1 MVLDPLLPPQT
12 SPRLFRFLPSRS
24 DSAISEIPLILT
36 SIPPWLA
43 WERSQIVPRKACG
56 MGLCLLTAAGIH
68 PPLPLSRSSPAG
80 RAAPP
85 QAFRP
90 VHPYFCLWDC
100 SALLSAELSEVN
112 LSPGM
117 PMPTPHG
124 GETGPESPETEPTR
138 PKPWQM
144 GAS

>member
-12 SPRLFRFLPSRS
+12 SPRLFQFLPSRS
-24 DSAISEIPLILT
+24 NLDISEIPLILT
-36 SIPPWLA
+36 PTPPWLA
-43 WERSQIVPRKACG
+43 WEQSWIVPRKACG

-68 PPLPLSRSSPAG
+68 PPLPLPLSSPAG

-85 QAFRP
+85 QAA
-90 VHPYFCLWDC
+90 HPYFCLWDC

-124 GETGPESPETEPTR
+124 GEKGPESPGTEPTR
-138 PKPWQM
+138 PKPWQVD
-144 GAS
+144 AS